1 MEFSQDK
8 LTVKT
13 KEALA
18 FAVKAAFQE
27 KASEVHL
34 EHFLLALNSQVQT
47 IWSYFLQGDLKELN
61 LKLKS
66 HLENAPRLNEATEN
80 IHLSKRLSDF
90 LLSSQQFQSLL
101 KDDFLS
107 TEHFL
112 LQSFE
117 VNNLIGQVLKAKF
130 KNIDNLKVAI
140 MDFRNN
146 DSVTSDQPEDS
157 LKVLEKYCKDLTA
170 LANEGKLDPVIG
182 RDSEIRRIIQ
192 ILSRRTKNN
201 PVLIGE
207 PGVGKTAIAEGL
219 AVRIINGDIPEGL
232 KNKKLLSLDM
242 GLLVAGAKYRG
253 EFEERLKNVI
263 KAVSQS
269 HGQIILFIDEIHT
282 LVGAGKSEGAMDA
295 GQLLKP
301 ALARGELRCIGA
313 TTLDEYRKYIEKD
326 KALERRFQSTL
337 VEEPSVDDTITILRG
352 LKEKYEVHHGV
363 KIKDSA
369 LIAAATLSD
378 RYISSRFLPD
388 KAIDLIDEAASQLNI
403 EIHSVPKA
411 LDEMNRKTTR
421 LKVELK
427 ALEKEQ
433 DVLTDKEKSA
443 ETEKIKSIKS
453 QLNKLQE
460 KQEALNLKWNKEKE
474 GIAAVQDLK
483 SDIES
488 INLQIQKAERDTEL
502 EEAARLKYGILPEK
516 MKALNKLESHDSS
529 GNELLKEIVGPEEIA
544 QVISAW
550 TKIPV
555 SKLTQEESEKYLHID
570 DYLKKR
576 VVGQDEALFE
586 IASAVRRSRAEI
598 SDPNRPIGTFLFLGP
613 TGVGKTETVKALA
626 ENLFDSESHIIR
638 IDMSEYMEKHSV
650 ARLIGAPPGYVG
662 FEEGGQLT
670 EQVRRKPFSVILFDE
685 IEKAHKDVFNIF
697 LQIFDEGRLTDGQG
711 RVVDFKNT
719 ILVMTSNIG
728 SEFLSDSTIAKSE
741 RISKV
746 EAMLKKDF
754 KPEFLNRLDSVVYF
768 NPLSKSNIEDIVL
781 VQMQIIIKRLKVNK
795 GIELKIEP
803 SAQSYLAKKGYDA
816 NFGARPLKRLID
828 REVLDKIATL
838 IISNRVKSGDSVS
851 LSATDLSL
859 VVDVLPKSI
868 D

>member
-1 MEFSQDK
+1 MELQQDK
-8 LTVKT
+8 FTIKT

-18 FAVKAAFQE
+18 LAVQMSVQGKY
-27 KASEVHL
+27 SEVQL
-34 EHFLLALNSQVQT
+34 EHFLLALESQTDT
-47 IWSYFLQGDLKELN
+47 IWSYFTKENHEDLKTKLNKELD
-61 LKLKS
+61 KYG
-66 HLENAPRLNEATEN
+66 RLTQPTEN
-80 IHLSKRLSDF
+80 IRLASKLVNF
-90 LLSSQQFQSLL
+90 LMSSQQFQTLL
-101 KDDFLS
+101 KDEFLS

-117 VNNLIGQVLKAKF
+117 TGNVVGVFLKRKF
-130 KNIDNLKVAI
+130 KNLEELKVAI
-140 MDFRNN
+140 MNLRNDKN
-146 DSVTSDQPEDS
+146 VTSDQPEDS
-157 LKVLEKYCKDLTA
+157 LKVLDKYCKDLTE

-182 RDSEIRRIIQ
+182 RDSEIRRVIQ

-219 AVRIINGDIPEGL
+219 ALRIINGDVPDGL

-263 KAVSQS
+263 KEISDS
-269 HGQIILFIDEIHT
+269 RGEIILFIDEIHT
-282 LVGAGKSEGAMDA
+282 LVGAGKSDGAMDA

-337 VEEPSVDDTITILRG
+337 VEEPSVEDTITILRG

-369 LIAAATLSD
+369 LIAAAKLSD

-403 EIHSVPKA
+403 EVHSVPKA
-411 LDEMNRKTTR
+411 LDEMNRKVTR

-427 ALEKEQ
+427 ALEQEQ
-433 DVLTDKEKSA
+433 EVLSDKEKSI

-453 QLNKLQE
+453 ELNVLQE
-460 KQEALNLKWNKEKE
+460 KQEALNLKWNHEKE
-474 GIAAVQDLK
+474 NIMAVQDLK
-483 SDIES
+483 AEIES
-488 INLQIQKAERDTEL
+488 LNNQIQKAERDTNL
-502 EEAARLKYGILPEK
+502 EEAARLKYGKLPEK
-516 MKALNKLESHDSS
+516 IKALQALEAKDRID
-529 GNELLKEIVGPEEIA
+529 NELLKEVVGPEEIA

-550 TKIPV
+550 TKIPLT
-555 SKLTQEESEKYLHID
+555 KLTQAESDKYLNID
-570 DYLKKR
+570 EQLKKR
-576 VVGQDEALFE
+576 VVGQDEALKE
-586 IASAVRRSRAEI
+586 IAFAVRRSRAEI

-626 ENLFDSESHIIR
+626 ENLFDSESEIIR

-650 ARLIGAPPGYVG
+650 SRLIGAPPGYVG
-662 FEEGGQLT
+662 YEEGGQLT

-685 IEKAHKDVFNIF
+685 IEKAHKDVFNVF

-711 RVVDFKNT
+711 RSIDFKNT
-719 ILVMTSNIG
+719 IIVMTSNLG
-728 SEFLSDSTIAKSE
+728 SEFLSDSTLEESK
-741 RISKV
+741 RIKNV
-746 EAMLKKDF
+746 DAILKAHF
-754 KPEFLNRLDSVVYF
+754 RPEFLNRLDSIVYF
-768 NPLSKSNIEDIVL
+768 NPLSKSNIEDIVV
-781 VQMQIIIKRLKVNK
+781 VQIQSVLKRLKENK
-795 GIELKIEP
+795 GIDLIIDP
-803 SAQSYLAKKGYDA
+803 SAKSYLAKKGYDP
-816 NFGARPLKRLID
+816 NFGARPLRRLID

-838 IISNRVKSGDSVS
+838 VISNRVKSGDSISLTANDLGLNVS
-851 LSATDLSL
+851 
-859 VVDVLPKSI
+859 VVPKI
-868 D
+868 KD

>member
-1 MEFSQDK
+1 MELSQDK
-8 LTVKT
+8 FTQKT

-18 FAVKAAFQE
+18 LAVQQALQGRF
-27 KASEVHL
+27 SEVHL
-34 EHFLLALNSQVQT
+34 EHFLKALNTQTET
-47 IWSYFLQGDLKELN
+47 IWNYFLASQIEEINLKLDKELN
-61 LKLKS
+61 
-66 HLENAPRLNEATEN
+66 NAPKLSSPSEN
-80 IHLSKRLSDF
+80 LRISQKLANF
-90 LLSSQQFQSLL
+90 LISSQQFQTLL
-101 KDDFLS
+101 NDEFLS

-112 LQSFE
+112 LQSYESGNAVGLFLKRKYK
-117 VNNLIGQVLKAKF
+117 NLEE
-130 KNIDNLKVAI
+130 LKVAI
-140 MDFRNN
+140 MNLRNDKN
-146 DSVTSDQPEDS
+146 VTSDQPEAS

-182 RDSEIRRIIQ
+182 RDSEIRRVIQ

-219 AVRIINGDIPEGL
+219 ALRIINGDVPEGL

-242 GLLVAGAKYRG
+242 GLLIAGAKYRG
-253 EFEERLKNVI
+253 EFEERLKSVI
-263 KAVSQS
+263 KEISDS

-326 KALERRFQSTL
+326 KALERRFQATI
-337 VEEPSVDDTITILRG
+337 VEEPSVEDTITILRG

-369 LIAAATLSD
+369 LVAAARLSD
-378 RYISSRFLPD
+378 RYITSRFLPD

-403 EIHSVPKA
+403 EVHSVPKD
-411 LDEMNRKTTR
+411 LDELNRKITR
-421 LKVELK
+421 LRVELK
-427 ALEKEQ
+427 ALEQENS
-433 DVLTDKEKSA
+433 VLSGKEKSA
-443 ETEKIKSIKS
+443 ESEKIKSLKVE
-453 QLNKLQE
+453 LADLQE
-460 KQEALNLKWNKEKE
+460 KQEVLNLKWKQEKE
-474 GIAAVQDLK
+474 NIIAVQDLK
-483 SDIES
+483 SEIES
-488 INLQIQKAERDTEL
+488 LNNQIQKAERDTNF
-502 EEAARLKYGILPEK
+502 EEAARLKYGKLPEK
-516 MKALNKLESHDSS
+516 MKALQALESKEKID
-529 GNELLKEIVGPEEIA
+529 NDLLKEVVGPEEIA
-544 QVISAW
+544 QVISSW

-555 SKLTQEESEKYLHID
+555 TKLTQAESDKYLNID
-570 DYLKKR
+570 EHLKKR
-576 VVGQDEALFE
+576 VVGQDEALKE
-586 IASAVRRSRAEI
+586 IAYAVRRSRAEI
-598 SDPNRPIGTFLFLGP
+598 SDPNRPIGSFLFLGP

-626 ENLFDSESHIIR
+626 ESLFDSDSQVIR

-662 FEEGGQLT
+662 YEEGGQLT

-719 ILVMTSNIG
+719 ILVMTSNLG
-728 SEFLSDSTIAKSE
+728 SEYLADNTLDDKEKIKNVDTI
-741 RISKV
+741 
-746 EAMLKKDF
+746 LKAHF
-754 KPEFLNRLDSVVYF
+754 RPEFLNRLDGIVYF
-768 NPLSKSNIEDIVL
+768 NPLSKTNIEDIVL
-781 VQMQIIIKRLKVNK
+781 VQLEKVLKRLKANK
-795 GIELKIEP
+795 GIDLIIEP
-803 SAQSYLAKKGYDA
+803 SARSYLAKKGYDPH
-816 NFGARPLKRLID
+816 FGARPLKRLID

-838 IISNRVKSGDSVS
+838 VISNRVKPGDSLV
-851 LSATDLSL
+851 LSANDLNLEVSIL
-859 VVDVLPKSI
+859 QKSK

>member
-1 MEFSQDK
+1 MEIQQDK
-8 LTVKT
+8 MTVKT

-18 FAVKAAFQE
+18 NAVQMAFQD
-27 KASEVHL
+27 KSSEVQI
-34 EHFLLALNSQVQT
+34 EHFLLSLNSQKETV
-47 IWSYFLQGDLKELN
+47 WSYFVKDALVELN
-61 LKLKS
+61 TKLEAELKK
-66 HLENAPRLNEATEN
+66 APKLSNPSEN
-80 IHLSKRLSDF
+80 IRLSAKLGSF
-90 LLSSQQFQSLL
+90 LMAAPQFQSLL

-117 VNNLIGQVLKAKF
+117 ANNIVGQYLRRKF
-130 KNIDNLKVAI
+130 KTTEDLKVAI
-140 MDFRNN
+140 MNLRNDKN
-146 DSVTSDQPEDS
+146 VTSDQPEDS
-157 LKVLEKYCKDLTA
+157 LQVLEKYCKDLTA

-182 RDSEIRRIIQ
+182 RDSEIRRVIQ

-219 AVRIINGDIPEGL
+219 ALRIINGDVPENL

-263 KAVSQS
+263 KEISDS

-282 LVGAGKSEGAMDA
+282 LVGAGKTDGAMDA

-313 TTLDEYRKYIEKD
+313 TTLDEYKKYIEKD
-326 KALERRFQSTL
+326 KALERRFQATL
-337 VEEPSVDDTITILRG
+337 VEEPSVEDTITILRG

-369 LIAAATLSD
+369 LIAAAKLSD

-403 EIHSVPKA
+403 EVHSVPKA
-411 LDEMNRKTTR
+411 LDEMNRKVTR

-427 ALEKEQ
+427 ALEQEQ
-433 DVLTDKEKSA
+433 EVLSDKEKTL
-443 ETEKIKSIKS
+443 ETEKIKTLKDE
-453 QLNKLQE
+453 LKYYQE
-460 KQEALNLKWNKEKE
+460 KQEALNLKWKKEKE
-474 GIAAVQDLK
+474 SIAAIQDVK
-483 SDIES
+483 TEIES
-488 INLQIQKAERDTEL
+488 LNNQIQKAERDANF
-502 EEAARLKYGILPEK
+502 EEAARLKYGKLPEK
-516 MKALNKLESHDSS
+516 MKILHDLESKDHSD
-529 GNELLKEIVGPEEIA
+529 NELLKEIVGPEEIA

-555 SKLTQEESEKYLHID
+555 TKLTQAESEKYLHID
-570 DYLKKR
+570 EELKKR
-576 VVGQDEALFE
+576 VVGQDEALKE
-586 IASAVRRSRAEI
+586 IAAAVRRSRAEI

-626 ENLFDSESHIIR
+626 ESLFDSESEVIR

-650 ARLIGAPPGYVG
+650 SRLIGAPPGYVG
-662 FEEGGQLT
+662 YEEGGQLT
-670 EQVRRKPFSVILFDE
+670 EQVRRKPFSVVLFDE
-685 IEKAHKDVFNIF
+685 IEKAHKDVFNLF

-719 ILVMTSNIG
+719 ILVMTSNLG
-728 SEFLSDSTIAKSE
+728 SEYLSDTTLSEEKRHQSVEGILKSHF
-741 RISKV
+741 R
-746 EAMLKKDF
+746 
-754 KPEFLNRLDSVVYF
+754 PEFLNRLDSIVYF
-768 NPLSKSNIEDIVL
+768 NPLSKTNIEDIVV
-781 VQMQIIIKRLKVNK
+781 VQLQSVIKRLKDNK
-795 GIELKIEP
+795 GIELIIDPTAK
-803 SAQSYLAKKGYDA
+803 AYLAKKGYDP

-838 IISNRVKSGDSVS
+838 VISNKVQSGDTVV
-851 LSATDLSL
+851 LKATDLNL
-859 VVDVLPKSI
+859 IVEVEPAKQ
-868 D
+868 